1 MVVYMVPPISKRK
14 QQIGVIAVV
23 MPVCDWEIS
32 PHILHKPSPQGQQL
46 PLFYNTKKALFYE
59 TDVADDA
66 QHTGKDGLTRLL
78 M

>member
-1 MVVYMVPPISKRK
+1 
-14 QQIGVIAVV
+14 
-23 MPVCDWEIS
+23 MPVYDWEIS
-32 PHILHKPSPQGQQL
+32 PHILHKPFPQGQQL